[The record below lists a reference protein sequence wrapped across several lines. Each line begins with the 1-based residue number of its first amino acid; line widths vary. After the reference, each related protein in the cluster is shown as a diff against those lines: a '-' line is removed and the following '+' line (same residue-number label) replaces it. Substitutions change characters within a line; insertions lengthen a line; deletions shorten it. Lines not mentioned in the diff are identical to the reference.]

1 MKILSYMSLWT
12 RKSALEFESYP
23 DPESESEPDSSWQRS
38 ALSEC
43 LYIFLVCVYR
53 NLFPSARFLFMYR
66 DVVTVA
72 KSLYRISATL
82 PSMRLLMLL
91 GSLSGHVSK
100 IIADSMDCDGS
111 DFCVRLDNGLMYGV
125 IVFAL
130 AASSYL
136 DQRRRGL
143 DVSALRYEDL
153 VARPLD
159 MCRVI
164 LEFCHLPVSL
174 AEEAVKAFD
183 RDSQRNSL
191 VAKSMVGNVKE
202 PQLTPRTKLNEL
214 LKKHGVPLIGEPG
227 VIEGT
232 LSCH

>member
-1 MKILSYMSLWT
+1 
-12 RKSALEFESYP
+12 
-23 DPESESEPDSSWQRS
+23 
-38 ALSEC
+38 
-43 LYIFLVCVYR
+43 
-53 NLFPSARFLFMYR
+53 MYR
-66 DVVTVA
+66 DVVTGA

-82 PSMRLLMLL
+82 PSMRLLMSL

-100 IIADSMDCDGS
+100 MVADSMGCDGS
-111 DFCVRLDNGLMYGV
+111 DFCVRMDNGLVYGV
-125 IVFAL
+125 IVYAL
-130 AASSYL
+130 ATSSYL

-143 DVSALRYEDL
+143 DVSALRYDDL
-153 VARPLD
+153 VERPLD

-183 RDSQRNSL
+183 RDSQRDSM

-202 PQLTPRTKLNEL
+202 PQLIAQTKTKLNEL
-214 LKKHGVPLIGEPG
+214 LKKHGLPLIGEPG